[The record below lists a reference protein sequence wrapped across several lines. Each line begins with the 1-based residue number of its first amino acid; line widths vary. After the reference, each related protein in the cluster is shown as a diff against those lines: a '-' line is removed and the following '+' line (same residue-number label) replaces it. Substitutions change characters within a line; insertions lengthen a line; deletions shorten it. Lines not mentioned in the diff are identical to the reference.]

1 MLEGTRKLFPDD
13 YERFKEAMI
22 SAANEDDLPV
32 SLQLN
37 DIRDFTLKDFQDA
50 FSDFSM
56 ETGLEMNGSLFFC
69 HDCGKLHL
77 VLEITRD
84 RTEDKR
90 ILQ

>member
-22 SAANEDDLPV
+22 LAANEDDLPV

-50 FSDFSM
+50 FSDFNM

-69 HDCGKLHL
+69 HDCRKLHL
-77 VLEITRD
+77 MLEVSRE
-84 RTEDKR
+84 RTEDTR